1 MKAIKRVKK
10 GAKVGKPSTALLEVE
25 GDREGRSKKE
35 DDALAVM
42 AAAISGKTVEQI
54 HAKWAALR
62 ELNERLEQP
71 AKRRCCVRVTMSA
84 MFDVDCDGCG
94 TEEGKRILFWK
105 AVDAWA
111 VETFGELDEETDDIN
126 VDVDSIFEMNLNDS
140 KRQLVR
146 EKKPDAS
153 PEECI
158 ETSFL

>member
-62 ELNERLEQP
+62 ELNKRLEQP
-71 AKRRCCVRVTMSA
+71 AKRRCYVRVTMPA
-84 MFDVDCDGCG
+84 IVDVECDGCG
-94 TEEGKRILFWK
+94 TDEGKRILFRK
-105 AVDAWA
+105 ALDAWA
-111 VETFGELDEETDDIN
+111 DETSGEVDEETDEIE
-126 VDVDSIFEMNLNDS
+126 VIVDSLFKMNLDDS
-140 KRQLVR
+140 AREISR